1 MNPQTDRREISR
13 LLAPHFPI
21 TARGAANIEGGATS
35 DEWHIALDKITM
47 LETPLDMPNGTAF
60 DRWRQALAAQ
70 GYDVWGYS
78 PNEKERIAVEVEKL
92 LQKEA
97 QRLADEPAL
106 LAELAKEAPLV
117 TAAELL
123 KVK

>member
-13 LLAPHFPI
+13 LLLPHFPHME
-21 TARGAANIEGGATS
+21 GADSDAWHGFLDGATGLTTPQ
-35 DEWHIALDKITM
+35 DEV
-47 LETPLDMPNGTAF
+47 NSTAF
-60 DRWRQALAAQ
+60 DRWRQALDKQ
-70 GYDVWGYS
+70 GYPVWGYS
-78 PNEKERIAVEVEKL
+78 PDKAQQVAAGVAEL

-106 LAELAKEAPLV
+106 LAALAKEAPLV

-123 KVK
+123 KAK